1 MPVQKKTLSSP
12 NPSIVSKRS
21 KGWRASL
28 QSVAREVFKIEAEAV
43 RNLAALLTEDFS
55 NAARAILH
63 TKGRVIVTGM
73 GKSGNIGK
81 KISATLASTGTPS
94 LFVHPAEANH
104 GDLGMIT
111 RHDIVLAIS
120 YSGETEEILRMMP
133 YLEKKK
139 IILIAMSGNATSTL
153 AKYADF
159 HINVFVR
166 KEACPLQLAPT
177 SSTTATLVMGDA
189 LAVALMKQRSFQP
202 EDFALLHPGGS
213 LGKRLLTRVE
223 HLMVKENLPLVSSTA
238 PLAKVISVMSAGRL
252 GMAIVSDHKKLG
264 GIITD
269 GDLRRAIEKYR
280 ETLFSLQAKH
290 IMTPNAKTIGKEAKV
305 IEAEELCNKYKI
317 TSLVVTEKKR
327 IIGVFQIYHLA
338 KV

>member
-1 MPVQKKTLSSP
+1 MPIKKKTRSSA
-12 NPSIVSKRS
+12 SI
-21 KGWRASL
+21 L
-28 QSVAREVFKIEAEAV
+28 SVAKEVFRIEAEAI
-43 RNLAALLTEDFS
+43 RNLPSLLTEDFS
-55 NAARAILH
+55 NAAKSILK

-94 LFVHPAEANH
+94 LFVHPADANH

-111 RHDIVLAIS
+111 KNDIVLAIS
-120 YSGETEEILRMMP
+120 YSGETEEIIQLLP
-133 YLEKKK
+133 YLKEKKMV
-139 IILIAMSGNATSTL
+139 LISMTGNTNSTL
-153 AKYADF
+153 AKYSDF

-166 KEACPLQLAPT
+166 QEACPLQLAPT

-202 EDFALLHPGGS
+202 EDFAMLHPGGS

-223 HLMVKENLPLVSSTA
+223 HLMVKKNLPVVGSTT
-238 PLAKVISVMSAGRL
+238 PLSKVISVMSTGRL
-252 GMAIVSDHKKLG
+252 GMAIVSDNRKLQ

-269 GDLRRAIEKYR
+269 GDLRRAIEKYH
-280 ETLFSLQAKH
+280 EKLFSLKASN
-290 IMTPNAKTIGKEAKV
+290 IMTKNAKTIGKDAKV
-305 IEAEELCNKYKI
+305 IEAEELCNKHKI
-317 TSLVVTEKKR
+317 TSLIVMEKQR
-327 IIGVFQIYHLA
+327 MIGVFQIYNIA

>member
-1 MPVQKKTLSSP
+1 MKANSSGILS
-12 NPSIVSKRS
+12 
-21 KGWRASL
+21 A
-28 QSVAREVFKIEAEAV
+28 AREVFRIETDAI
-43 RNLAALLTEDFS
+43 RNLSSLLTEDFA
-55 NAARAILH
+55 NAAKAILK

-120 YSGETEEILRMMP
+120 YSGETEEIIQLLP
-133 YLEKKK
+133 YLKDKK
-139 IILIAMSGNATSTL
+139 IILISMTGRTGSTL
-153 AKYADF
+153 AKHSDF
-159 HINVFVR
+159 HMNVFVR

-189 LAVALMKQRSFQP
+189 LAVALMKQRRFQP
-202 EDFALLHPGGS
+202 EDFAMLHPGGS

-223 HLMVKENLPLVSSTA
+223 HLMVTKNLPVVNSTT
-238 PLAKVISVMSAGRL
+238 PLSKVISVMSSGKL
-252 GMAIVSDHKKLG
+252 GMAIVSDNKKLK

-269 GDLRRAIEKYR
+269 GDLRRALMRNPDTTQLNIQDMM
-280 ETLFSLQAKH
+280 TLSPIIVSGDELINQAEHLMIDK
-290 IMTPNAKTIGKEAKV
+290 
-305 IEAEELCNKYKI
+305 KI
-317 TSLVVTEKKR
+317 TSVLVGDAASRR
-327 IIGVFQIYHLA
+327 IEGVYQIYNQ
-338 KV
+338 

>member
-1 MPVQKKTLSSP
+1 MSIKNKTNSSA
-12 NPSIVSKRS
+12 NIL
-21 KGWRASL
+21 RA
-28 QSVAREVFKIEAEAV
+28 AKEVFRIEAEAI
-43 RNLAALLTEDFS
+43 RNLPSLLTEDFS
-55 NAARAILH
+55 NAANAILR

-111 RHDIVLAIS
+111 KQDIILAIS
-120 YSGETEEILRMMP
+120 YSGETEEIIQLLP
-133 YLEKKK
+133 YLKEKK
-139 IILIAMSGNATSTL
+139 IILISMTGNAQSTL
-153 AKYADF
+153 AKHSDF
-159 HINVFVR
+159 HMNVFV
-166 KEACPLQLAPT
+166 KQEACPLQLAPT

-202 EDFALLHPGGS
+202 EDFAMLHPGGS

-223 HLMVKENLPLVSSTA
+223 HLMVKENLPLVSSTT
-238 PLAKVISVMSAGRL
+238 PLSKVISVMGTGRL
-252 GMAIVSDHKKLG
+252 GMAIVSDNKKLK

-269 GDLRRAIEKYR
+269 GDLRRAIEKYH
-280 ETLFSLQAKH
+280 EKLFSLQAKN
-290 IMTPNAKTIGKEAKV
+290 IMTEKVKTIGKDAKV
-305 IEAEELCNKYKI
+305 IEAEELCNKNKI
-317 TSLVVTEKKR
+317 TSLIVMEKQR
-327 IIGVFQIYHLA
+327 MIGVFQIYNIA

>member
-1 MPVQKKTLSSP
+1 MSQKTKTHSSAGILSAA
-12 NPSIVSKRS
+12 K
-21 KGWRASL
+21 
-28 QSVAREVFKIEAEAV
+28 EVFRIEAEAI
-43 RNLAALLTEDFS
+43 RNLPSLLTEDFS
-55 NAARAILH
+55 NAAKAILK

-111 RHDIVLAIS
+111 KNDVVLAIS
-120 YSGETEEILRMMP
+120 YSGETEESIQLLP
-133 YLEKKK
+133 YLKEKK
-139 IILIAMSGNATSTL
+139 IVLISMTGNPASTL
-153 AKYADF
+153 AKHSDY

-189 LAVALMKQRSFQP
+189 LAVALMKQRRFQP
-202 EDFALLHPGGS
+202 EDFAMLHPGGS
-213 LGKRLLTRVE
+213 LGKRLLTKVE
-223 HLMVKENLPLVSSTA
+223 HLMVKANLPIVNADTPMS
-238 PLAKVISVMSAGRL
+238 KVISVMGAGRL
-252 GMAIVSDHKKLG
+252 GMAIVSHNKKLK

-269 GDLRRAIEKYR
+269 GDLRRAIEKYH
-280 ETLFSLQAKH
+280 EKLFSLQANN
-290 IMTPNAKTIGKEAKV
+290 IMTTRVKTIGKGAKV
-305 IEAEELCNKYKI
+305 IEAEELCNKNKI
-317 TSLVVTEKKR
+317 TSLIVMEKQQ
-327 IIGVFQIYHLA
+327 IAGVFQIYNIA

>member
-1 MPVQKKTLSSP
+1 MPITKKASSAGILSAA
-12 NPSIVSKRS
+12 K
-21 KGWRASL
+21 
-28 QSVAREVFKIEAEAV
+28 EVFRIEAEAIK
-43 RNLAALLTEDFS
+43 NLPALLTEDFS
-55 NAARAILH
+55 NAANAILK
-63 TKGRVIVTGM
+63 TKGRVIVMGM

-111 RHDIVLAIS
+111 RQDIVLAIS
-120 YSGETEEILRMMP
+120 YSGETEEIIQLLP
-133 YLEKKK
+133 HLKEKK
-139 IILIAMSGNATSTL
+139 IILIGMSGNVKSTL
-153 AKYADF
+153 ASHADF
-159 HINVFVR
+159 HINVFV
-166 KEACPLQLAPT
+166 KEEACPLQLAPT

-189 LAVALMKQRSFQP
+189 LAVALMKQRKFKP

-223 HLMVKENLPLVSSTA
+223 HLMVKENLPLVGSTT
-238 PLAKVISVMSAGRL
+238 PLSKVISIMGTGRL
-252 GMAIVSDHKKLG
+252 GMAIVSDNKKLK

-269 GDLRRAIEKYR
+269 GDLRRAIAKYR
-280 ETLFSLQAKH
+280 EKIFSLQASS
-290 IMTPNAKTIGKEAKV
+290 IMTKSIKTIGKDSKV

-317 TSLVVTEKKR
+317 TSLIVTKNQR
-327 IIGVFQIYHLA
+327 LLGVFQIYNLA

>member
-1 MPVQKKTLSSP
+1 MSIKKKIHSSANILSAA
-12 NPSIVSKRS
+12 K
-21 KGWRASL
+21 
-28 QSVAREVFKIEAEAV
+28 EVFKIEAEAI
-43 RNLAALLTEDFS
+43 RNLPTLLTNDFS
-55 NAARAILH
+55 NAANAILE

-94 LFVHPAEANH
+94 LFVHPAEAIH

-111 RHDIVLAIS
+111 KQDIILAIS
-120 YSGETEEILRMMP
+120 YSGETEEIIQLLP
-133 YLEKKK
+133 YLKEKR
-139 IILIAMSGNATSTL
+139 IVLIAMSGNTKSTL
-153 AKYADF
+153 AKYSDF
-159 HINVFVR
+159 HINIFVK

-202 EDFALLHPGGS
+202 EDFAMLHPGGS

-223 HLMVKENLPLVSSTA
+223 HLMVKDNLPLVSSTT
-238 PLAKVISVMSAGRL
+238 PLSKVISVMGTGRL
-252 GMAIVSDHKKLG
+252 GMAIVLDNKKIK

-269 GDLRRAIEKYR
+269 GDLRRAIEKYH
-280 ETLFSLQAKH
+280 EKIFSLQAQD
-290 IMTPNAKTIGKEAKV
+290 IMTKNAKTISKDAKV
-305 IEAEELCNKYKI
+305 IEAEEICNKHKI
-317 TSLVVTEKKR
+317 TSLIVLEKKHV
-327 IIGVFQIYHLA
+327 IGVFQIYNIA

>member
-1 MPVQKKTLSSP
+1 MSQKNKTRSSAGILSAA
-12 NPSIVSKRS
+12 K
-21 KGWRASL
+21 
-28 QSVAREVFKIEAEAV
+28 EVFRIEAEAI
-43 RNLAALLTEDFS
+43 RNLSSLITQDFS
-55 NAARAILH
+55 NAARAILK

-94 LFVHPAEANH
+94 LFVHPADANH

-111 RHDIVLAIS
+111 KNDIVLAIS
-120 YSGETEEILRMMP
+120 YSGETEEIIQLLP
-133 YLEKKK
+133 YLKEKKMM
-139 IILIAMSGNATSTL
+139 LISMTGNSNSTL
-153 AKYADF
+153 SRHSDF

-189 LAVALMKQRSFQP
+189 LAVALMKQRRFQP

-223 HLMVKENLPLVSSTA
+223 HLMVKKDLPIVGSAT
-238 PLAKVISVMSAGRL
+238 PLSKVISVMSTGRL
-252 GMAIVSDHKKLG
+252 GMAIVSDSKKLK

-269 GDLRRAIEKYR
+269 GDLRRAIEKYKAR
-280 ETLFSLQAKH
+280 LFSLQARN
-290 IMTPNAKTIGKEAKV
+290 IMTQKVKTIGKDAKV
-305 IEAEELCNKYKI
+305 IEAEDLCNKYKI
-317 TSLVVTEKKR
+317 TSLIVMEKQR
-327 IIGVFQIYHLA
+327 MIGVFQIYTIA

>member
-1 MPVQKKTLSSP
+1 MRVKKKTHSSA
-12 NPSIVSKRS
+12 SILT
-21 KGWRASL
+21 A
-28 QSVAREVFKIEAEAV
+28 AREVFNIEAQAIHH
-43 RNLAALLTEDFS
+43 LSSLLTEDFS
-55 NAARAILH
+55 NAANAILK

-111 RHDIVLAIS
+111 RHDLVLAIS
-120 YSGETEEILRMMP
+120 YSGETEEIIQLLP
-133 YLEKKK
+133 YVKEKK
-139 IILIAMSGNATSTL
+139 IILVSMTGNTHSTL
-153 AKYADF
+153 ARHSDY
-159 HINVFVR
+159 HINVFVK

-189 LAVALMKQRSFQP
+189 LAVALMKQKSFQP
-202 EDFALLHPGGS
+202 EDFAMLHPGGS

-223 HLMVKENLPLVSSTA
+223 HLMVSKNLPRVNSTTR
-238 PLAKVISVMSAGRL
+238 LSKVISVMSTGRL
-252 GMAIVSDHKKLG
+252 GMAIVLDDKKIK

-269 GDLRRAIEKYR
+269 GDLRRAIEKYQ
-280 ETLFSLQAKH
+280 EKLFSLQARD
-290 IMTPNAKTIGKEAKV
+290 IMTRNAKTISKDAKV
-305 IEAEELCNKYKI
+305 IEAEELCNKHKI
-317 TSLVVTEKKR
+317 TSLIVLEKKHM
-327 IIGVFQIYHLA
+327 IGVFQIYNIA

>member
-1 MPVQKKTLSSP
+1 MPIKKKIGSSASILSAA
-12 NPSIVSKRS
+12 K
-21 KGWRASL
+21 
-28 QSVAREVFKIEAEAV
+28 EVCRIEAEAI
-43 RNLAALLTEDFS
+43 RNLPSLLTADFS
-55 NAARAILH
+55 NAANAILK

-94 LFVHPAEANH
+94 LFVHPADANH

-111 RHDIVLAIS
+111 KNDIVLAIS
-120 YSGETEEILRMMP
+120 YSGETEEIIQLLP
-133 YLEKKK
+133 YLKGMK
-139 IILIAMSGNATSTL
+139 IVLISMTGNTSSTL
-153 AKYADF
+153 SKHSDY

-202 EDFALLHPGGS
+202 EDFAMLHPGGS
-213 LGKRLLTRVE
+213 LGKRLLTKVE
-223 HLMVKENLPLVSSTA
+223 HLMVKGNLPIVKVST
-238 PLAKVISVMSAGRL
+238 PLSKVISVMGAGRL
-252 GMAIVSDHKKLG
+252 GMAIVSGNKKLK

-269 GDLRRAIEKYR
+269 GDLRRAIEKYK
-280 ETLFSLQAKH
+280 EKLFSLKAGNL
-290 IMTPNAKTIGKEAKV
+290 MTKNAKTIGKDAKV
-305 IEAEELCNKYKI
+305 IAAEELCNKHKI
-317 TSLVVTEKKR
+317 TSLIVMEKQR
-327 IIGVFQIYHLA
+327 MIGVFQIYNLA

>member
-1 MPVQKKTLSSP
+1 MPIKKKTSSSATILSAA
-12 NPSIVSKRS
+12 K
-21 KGWRASL
+21 
-28 QSVAREVFKIEAEAV
+28 EVFRIEAEAI
-43 RNLAALLTEDFS
+43 RNLPGLLTEDFS
-55 NAARAILH
+55 NAAKAIL
-63 TKGRVIVTGM
+63 KNRGRVIVTGM

-94 LFVHPAEANH
+94 LFVHPADANH

-111 RHDIVLAIS
+111 KNDIVLAIS
-120 YSGETEEILRMMP
+120 YSGETEELIQLLP
-133 YLEKKK
+133 YLKEKK
-139 IILIAMSGNATSTL
+139 ITLIGMSGNNNSTL
-153 AKYADF
+153 AQHSDH
-159 HINVFVR
+159 HISVFVK

-223 HLMVKENLPLVSSTA
+223 HLMVKKNLPIVSSST
-238 PLAKVISVMSAGRL
+238 PLSKVISVMSTGRL
-252 GMAIVSDHKKLG
+252 GMAIVSDNKKLK

-269 GDLRRAIEKYR
+269 GDLRRAIEKYK
-280 ETLFSLQAKH
+280 EKLFKLNAGS
-290 IMTPNAKTIGKEAKV
+290 IMTKNAKTIRKDAKV

-317 TSLVVTEKKR
+317 TSLIVTEKQR
-327 IIGVFQIYHLA
+327 MIGVFQIYTIA